1 MGLDPIADVETVLG
15 DEDPLPEGQDY
26 VIDDD
31 FPEVPLEVVDPSQ
44 WNTSLIESGG
54 QVNTSLLRK
63 VVL

>member
-1 MGLDPIADVETVLG
+1 MGLDPITDVETVLG

-44 WNTSLIESGG
+44 WNASLIESGG